1 VVKPCKRWFYV
12 VAGPVAAFVAISSI
26 VAAISEGS
34 WSPVVSAG
42 WLPAVI
48 VASGSGTC
56 RRGSRGRRGPVG

>member
-1 VVKPCKRWFYV
+1 VVRPCKRWFYV
-12 VAGPVAAFVAISSI
+12 VAGLVAAFVAVSSI

-48 VASGSGTC
+48 VAPGSGTC
-56 RRGSRGRRGPVG
+56 RRDSRGRRGPVG

>member
-1 VVKPCKRWFYV
+1 MVLR
-12 VAGPVAAFVAISSI
+12 GRGLVAAFVAISSI

-34 WSPVVSAG
+34 WSPVVSTG

-56 RRGSRGRRGPVG
+56 RRGSQGRRGPVG